1 MKLSP
6 SMYQSDL
13 QVICWVRGASPAPQ
27 TLMVTERSLV
37 RPKLDE
43 TVDESSEVPGKDST
57 NIIYCCWRHGAL
69 VKCCRRLRRHRRV
82 VGRPCLPVGGR
93 GGRRRGAGA
102 GGGRRLPEERGRRVA
117 VLHAPNHRQV

>member
-27 TLMVTERSLV
+27 TLMATERSLV

-57 NIIYCCWRHGAL
+57 NIFT
-69 VKCCRRLRRHRRV
+69 V
-82 VGRPCLPVGGR
+82 
-93 GGRRRGAGA
+93 AGDM
-102 GGGRRLPEERGRRVA
+102 E
-117 VLHAPNHRQV
+117 HW